1 MKLLILTQKVDINDD
16 VLGFMHG
23 WIIEFSKYYEKI
35 TVIALGVGEYNLPD
49 NVKVL
54 SLGKE
59 KGESKL
65 KYIINFYKYIWQ
77 ERKNYDAVFV
87 HMNQIYAVLGGL
99 FWRLDR
105 KKIGLWY
112 AHKSISISLRIAE
125 KIVDVIF
132 TPSKESFRL
141 ISKKINITGHGINTD
156 IFKPV
161 LNIEKNKKFKII
173 TVGRISPI
181 KDYKVLIEAINII
194 TKQGIEVDVKII
206 GGPGT
211 PEQEKYFINL
221 QKIVKEKKLNT
232 IVNFVGSAPYREVAN
247 YFQSA
252 DLFINMSRTGS
263 LDKTILEAMACGVIT
278 LSSNDSYKEILS
290 DRYSDLV
297 YKAGDFNE
305 LAKKIIKIKNY
316 PEVVKNNFGE
326 ELRKIVEINHN
337 LRNLIIKIINILGKK

>member
-1 MKLLILTQKVDINDD
+1 
-16 VLGFMHG
+16 
-23 WIIEFSKYYEKI
+23 
-35 TVIALGVGEYNLPD
+35 
-49 NVKVL
+49 
-54 SLGKE
+54 
-59 KGESKL
+59 
-65 KYIINFYKYIWQ
+65 
-77 ERKNYDAVFV
+77 
-87 HMNQIYAVLGGL
+87 
-99 FWRLDR
+99 
-105 KKIGLWY
+105 
-112 AHKSISISLRIAE
+112 
-125 KIVDVIF
+125 
-132 TPSKESFRL
+132 
-141 ISKKINITGHGINTD
+141 
-156 IFKPV
+156 
-161 LNIEKNKKFKII
+161 
-173 TVGRISPI
+173 
-181 KDYKVLIEAINII
+181 
-194 TKQGIEVDVKII
+194 
-206 GGPGT
+206 
-211 PEQEKYFINL
+211 
-221 QKIVKEKKLNT
+221 VKEKKLNT